1 MNFKKSATNMDRNSI
16 GLETHVALEIMPITQ
31 ATFNTVMFHI
41 ASIGQTVT
49 YCTSDEHWSVSESV
63 QH

>member
-1 MNFKKSATNMDRNSI
+1 MDRNSI